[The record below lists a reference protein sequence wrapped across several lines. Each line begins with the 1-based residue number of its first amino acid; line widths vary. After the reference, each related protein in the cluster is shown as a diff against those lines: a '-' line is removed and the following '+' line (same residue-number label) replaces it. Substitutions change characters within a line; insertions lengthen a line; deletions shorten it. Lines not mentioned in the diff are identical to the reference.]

1 MDPFLEPG
9 MVYECTKYFIKCEKR
24 NQAAIHYKDIWTWIY
39 CMFLYPF
46 YFLISYQMYFF
57 LTYIFF
63 PSLNRVFLSR
73 SYIYSFPCISFH
85 FIWNPLLTSKS
96 NYSLFLLSLLPHTFL
111 SGLRTVTVCHLRT
124 CWSASTNE
132 NSLNLRTW
140 VAGERVGAKLLLVN
154 AGWQRMLA
162 AW

>member
-1 MDPFLEPG
+1 ME
-9 MVYECTKYFIKCEKR
+9 YECAKYFIKCETR

-39 CMFLYPF
+39 CMFLNPF

-63 PSLNRVFLSR
+63 ISEQGISL
-73 SYIYSFPCISFH
+73 SYIYSFPFLSFH
-85 FIWNPLLTSKS
+85 FIWNLLLISKS

-111 SGLRTVTVCHLRT
+111 PGLRTMNVCHLRT

-140 VAGERVGAKLLLVN
+140 MAGERVGAKLLLVN
-154 AGWQRMLA
+154 AGGQRMLA